1 MSFTLRLP
9 VLRPP
14 EGPFPGER
22 VDTARDLDWVEEVTP
37 KAPEVMPR
45 ALKGALVAAMVSL
58 IVLTRFGINTGAYGL
73 NFGVPI
79 LYALIFVGL
88 WKDRINLDLP
98 GLLLFVFFM
107 SIGALSLG
115 VNMNLP
121 FDAGGSPA
129 SLILLASLY
138 LPFVFVLKPFPM
150 SRDAWMWTMHAF
162 SNIAAFVAV
171 TGIVQFCLQ
180 FVWHPPWLF
189 DFSPLIPKAL
199 SVDILF
205 NSEIST
211 GSAFKSNGFFMREP
225 SAFSFLMAF
234 ALICEMAL
242 FKRWSRM
249 VLFAAGLLLSYS
261 GTGLLALGFGLLFP
275 FGFKTAVRVGAIA
288 VVGLLVFVLFGDAL
302 NLSFTL
308 ARIGEFSA
316 ERSSGYI
323 RYVAPM
329 RLVFELIDSDT
340 WTALLGHGPGTIFH
354 AARSYE
360 FHDPTWAKLVYEYGL
375 LGFSACLMLM
385 VYAMSRSHAPVQVR
399 ATLFFSWLIQGG
411 HLLTPENVLLIYVLL
426 AIWPAPGSDRRVFS
440 GSTMPMTTPFD
451 DERHREP

>member
-1 MSFTLRLP
+1 MSMTLRLP
-9 VLRPP
+9 ILRPP
-14 EGPFPGER
+14 EGPFPGR
-22 VDTARDLDWVEEVTP
+22 NDTPRAVDWVEEVTP

-45 ALKGALVAAMVSL
+45 ALKVGLVAAMVSL
-58 IVLTRFGINTGAYGL
+58 ILLTRFGVNTGAYGL

-79 LYALIFVGL
+79 LYVLIFAGL
-88 WKDRINLDLP
+88 WKYRVHLDLP

-107 SIGALSLG
+107 TAGALSLL

-121 FDAGGSPA
+121 YDAGGSPA
-129 SLILLASLY
+129 SLILLAALY
-138 LPFVFVLKPFPM
+138 LPFVFVLKPFPQ
-150 SRDAWMWTMHAF
+150 SREAWLWTMRAF

-171 TGIVQFCLQ
+171 TGIVQFCMQ

-189 DFSPLIPKAL
+189 DFSPLIPKAI

-211 GSAFKSNGFFMREP
+211 GSAFKSNGFFLREP

-234 ALICEMAL
+234 SLICEMAL

-249 VLFAAGLLLSYS
+249 VLFATGLLLSYS
-261 GTGLLALGFGLLFP
+261 GTGLLALAFGLMFP
-275 FGFKTAVRVGAIA
+275 FGFKTAVRIGVIA
-288 VVGLLVFVLFGDAL
+288 VVGLIVFVLFGDAL

-308 ARIGEFSA
+308 SRVGEFSA
-316 ERSSGYI
+316 EHSSGDI

-329 RLVFELIDSDT
+329 RLVSELIDSDT

-354 AARSYE
+354 AVRSYE

-375 LGFSACLMLM
+375 IGFAGCLMLM
-385 VYAMSRSHAPVQVR
+385 LYAMSRSHAPVQIR
-399 ATLFFSWLIQGG
+399 ATLFFCWLIQGG

-426 AIWPAPGSDRRVFS
+426 AIWPSPGSEHRRAFA

-451 DERHREP
+451 DERSRE